1 MLMVRSESRFEG
13 ERWLGVSTTL
23 LFKTGLPGHQFS
35 VFAYN
40 IVNPVLLGNILEA
53 KNVQKK
59 KTTFPDLGPLRVK
72 IGRIFPVTFG
82 SS

>member
-1 MLMVRSESRFEG
+1 MIRYFLEEEEKGKSKMVLMVKSESRFEE

-40 IVNPVLLGNILEA
+40 IVNPVLL
-53 KNVQKK
+53 
-59 KTTFPDLGPLRVK
+59 
-72 IGRIFPVTFG
+72 
-82 SS
+82 